1 MCAIKAITV
10 FAVLFFSGIL
20 WMLPTASH
28 GRDFRLAATPRKKIL
43 SRYLED
49 VERIQSGDKSSRRQA
64 RHLNF
69 KNHTPSGKMK
79 AQLYCRTGFLLEI
92 LDNGRIAG
100 TKNVTSKYTIVEIQV
115 FGGVQRRLKGVQ
127 TGRYLSLNSRGR
139 LLSIRNFSFNDN
151 TFFNENHEEN
161 GWITYSST
169 HHSRGCGS
177 KKDSSKNNEWFIAIK
192 RNGSLKRP
200 CKTVSGM
207 PSTQFIPLG
216 RKRDATWLDN
226 VKDSNK

>member
-1 MCAIKAITV
+1 MRRSRRNSLQKHYRTSKSHWANGFNVNEICRQNPFWFQLLDPRLRFVDQHWIHERSPSVAQLTVCASQMNYLVFVSKAITV

-43 SRYLED
+43 SRYLKD

-100 TKNVTSKYTIVEIQV
+100 TKNVTSKYSKHAYETYTSTAW
-115 FGGVQRRLKGVQ
+115 RRVM
-127 TGRYLSLNSRGR
+127 Y
-139 LLSIRNFSFNDN
+139 
-151 TFFNENHEEN
+151 
-161 GWITYSST
+161 
-169 HHSRGCGS
+169 
-177 KKDSSKNNEWFIAIK
+177 
-192 RNGSLKRP
+192 
-200 CKTVSGM
+200 
-207 PSTQFIPLG
+207 
-216 RKRDATWLDN
+216 
-226 VKDSNK
+226 